1 MASATKDQMLR
12 YHLTVVTS
20 DKRLRRDI
28 KRVTAATNSTAEFLD
43 ETAKL
48 EPVARPDLVIFDAR
62 AKAPPSNSLAAV
74 PRNAAISYIVEGDS
88 LFERIGLLRDE
99 RVESILAHDER
110 LDDDEF
116 IASATKTLSHDLF
129 GLHKYFPWGT
139 TTFSMKVNNYDD
151 KTEAISII
159 MQYAET
165 AGMRG
170 PVRERIQLA
179 CDELMMNALY
189 HAPVDEQ
196 GRERYRDKSRKELAK
211 LSEVSPTQVQYGCS
225 GRYFGVSVRDVFGS
239 LNRGKILDYLTRISQ
254 GVGATIET
262 KTTGAG
268 LGIVSVAQS
277 VSKLIYNIIPGVST
291 EVIALFD
298 TDLMSRGKVGARSV
312 HLFITTSSTAS
323 ASDGDGAKVITDGT
337 KATAKAAGSSAKAA
351 GNSAKPTGDDDAGSA
366 GRDRAIAAPR
376 AASSLP
382 WLVVA
387 LLLSIATAMGI
398 AYLFTRHAP
407 APDATTLAIVTEP
420 VDATIRVNGAP
431 IDNQEEVPLPEAKAY
446 ELSVEKEGH
455 RTWRKTFSYDEMRA
469 NLRLYVHLSPEK

>member
-12 YHLTVVTS
+12 YHLAVVTH

-28 KRVTAATNSTAEFLD
+28 KRVTAATNSTAEFLE
-43 ETAKL
+43 ETDKL
-48 EPVARPDLVIFDAR
+48 EAVGKPDLVIFDAR
-62 AKAPPSNSLAAV
+62 EKAPPSNSLSAV

-88 LFERIGLLRDE
+88 LFERIALLRDE

-116 IASATKTLSHDLF
+116 IASATKSLGHDLF

-139 TTFSMKVNNYDD
+139 TTFSMKVNNYEE

-159 MQYAET
+159 MEYAEA

-189 HAPVDEQ
+189 HAPVDDQ

-211 LSEVSPTQVQYGCS
+211 LIDVSPTQVQYGCS
-225 GRYFGVSVRDVFGS
+225 GRYFGVSVRDAFGS
-239 LNRGKILDYLTRISQ
+239 LTRAKILDYLTRISQ
-254 GVGATIET
+254 GVGATIEN
-262 KTTGAG
+262 KMTGAG

-312 HLFITTSSTAS
+312 HLFITTSSTGAAS
-323 ASDGDGAKVITDGT
+323 TSSSLSIATSLSGSGTTSGSDVESPKALADSARAATIDDG
-337 KATAKAAGSSAKAA
+337 
-351 GNSAKPTGDDDAGSA
+351 
-366 GRDRAIAAPR
+366 GRDRAVAVPR
-376 AASSLP
+376 TASSLP

-387 LLLSIATAMGI
+387 VLLSVATAMGI
-398 AYLFTRHAP
+398 AYLFTRNAP
-407 APDATTLAIVTEP
+407 ADAASNLAIVTEP

-431 IDNQEEVPLPEAKAY
+431 VDGKEEVPLPEAKTY

-455 RTWRKTFSYDEMRA
+455 RTWRKTFSNEEMRG

>member
-12 YHLTVVTS
+12 YHLAVVTN

-28 KRVTAATNSTAEFLD
+28 KRVTAATNSTAEFIE

-48 EPVARPDLVIFDAR
+48 ESVGKPDLVIFDAR
-62 AKAPPSNSLAAV
+62 EKAPPSTSLAAI
-74 PRNAAISYIVEGDS
+74 PRHAAISYIVEGDT
-88 LFERIGLLRDE
+88 LFERIGLLRDD

-116 IASATKTLSHDLF
+116 IASATKTLGHDLF

-139 TTFSMKVNNYDD
+139 TTFSMKVNNYEE

-159 MQYAET
+159 MEYAEA

-211 LSEVSPTQVQYGCS
+211 LSDVSPTQVQYGCS

-239 LNRGKILDYLTRISQ
+239 LTREKILDYLTRISQ

-312 HLFITTSSTAS
+312 HLFITTSSTPAV
-323 ASDGDGAKVITDGT
+323 SDGESPKVLTDGPR
-337 KATAKAAGSSAKAA
+337 AASV
-351 GNSAKPTGDDDAGSA
+351 DDAGSA
-366 GRDRAIAAPR
+366 SRDRAALAPR
-376 AASSLP
+376 TASSLP
-382 WLVVA
+382 WLAVA
-387 LLLSIATAMGI
+387 VLLSVATAMGI

-407 APDATTLAIVTEP
+407 AADATNLAIVTEP
-420 VDATIRVNGAP
+420 VDATIRVNGAAV
-431 IDNQEEVPLPEAKAY
+431 DGKEEVPLPEAKTY

-455 RTWRKTFSYDEMRA
+455 RTWRKTFSNEEMRG

>member
-12 YHLTVVTS
+12 YHLAVVTN

-43 ETAKL
+43 DTANLDSAGK
-48 EPVARPDLVIFDAR
+48 PDLVIFDAR
-62 AKAPPSNSLAAV
+62 EQAPPSNTLAAV
-74 PRNAAISYIVEGDS
+74 PRRAAISYIVDGDL

-116 IASATKTLSHDLF
+116 IASATKTLGHDLF

-139 TTFSMKVNNYDD
+139 TTFSMKVNNYDE

-159 MQYAET
+159 MQYAEA

-189 HAPVDEQ
+189 HAPVDDQ
-196 GRERYRDKSRKELAK
+196 GRERYRDKTRKELAR
-211 LSEVSPTQVQYGCS
+211 LSDVSPTQVQYGCS
-225 GRYFGVSVRDVFGS
+225 GRYFGVSVRDSFGS
-239 LNRGKILDYLTRISQ
+239 LTRAKILDYLTRISQ

-312 HLFITTSSTAS
+312 HLFITTSSTSSTSDADSPKAPVESTRVAS
-323 ASDGDGAKVITDGT
+323 I
-337 KATAKAAGSSAKAA
+337 
-351 GNSAKPTGDDDAGSA
+351 DDAGPA
-366 GRDRAIAAPR
+366 RDRTVPAPR
-376 AASSLP
+376 AAASLP

-387 LLLSIATAMGI
+387 VLLSVVTAMGI
-398 AYLFTRHAP
+398 AYLFTRQSPQAE
-407 APDATTLAIVTEP
+407 AIKLAIVTEP

-431 IDNQEEVPLPEAKAY
+431 VDDKEEVPLPEAKAY

-455 RTWRKTFSYDEMRA
+455 RTWRKTFSNEEMRG

>member
-43 ETAKL
+43 ENAKL
-48 EPVARPDLVIFDAR
+48 EPVDKPDLVIFDAR

-74 PRNAAISYIVEGDS
+74 PPKAAISYIVEGDS

-139 TTFSMKVNNYDD
+139 TTFSMKVNNYEE
-151 KTEAISII
+151 KTEAITII

-239 LNRGKILDYLTRISQ
+239 LTRAKILDYLTRISQ

-323 ASDGDGAKVITDGT
+323 ASDDDGAK
-337 KATAKAAGSSAKAA
+337 AT
-351 GNSAKPTGDDDAGSA
+351 GNSPKPTGNSPKPTASPKPIGDDDAGSA
-366 GRDRAIAAPR
+366 VRDHAIAAPR

-387 LLLSIATAMGI
+387 VLLSIVTAMGI

-407 APDATTLAIVTEP
+407 VPDATTLAIVTEP
-420 VDATIRVNGAP
+420 VDATIRVNGAS
-431 IDNQEEVPLPEAKAY
+431 IDSEEEVPLPDAKAY

-455 RTWRKTFSYDEMRA
+455 RTWRKTFSYDEMRG

>member
-1 MASATKDQMLR
+1 MAFATKDQMLR
-12 YHLTVVTS
+12 YHLAVVTN

-28 KRVTAATNSTAEFLD
+28 KRVTAATNSTAEFLED
-43 ETAKL
+43 TAKF
-48 EPVARPDLVIFDAR
+48 EAVSKPDLVIFDAR
-62 AKAPPSNSLAAV
+62 EKAPPAKSLAAI

-88 LFERIGLLRDE
+88 LFERISLLRDE

-116 IASATKTLSHDLF
+116 IASATKTLGHDLF

-139 TTFSMKVNNYDD
+139 TTFSMKVNNYEE

-196 GRERYRDKSRKELAK
+196 GRERFRDKSRKELAK

-225 GRYFGVSVRDVFGS
+225 GRYFGVSVRDAFGS
-239 LNRGKILDYLTRISQ
+239 LNRAKILDYLTRISQ
-254 GVGATIET
+254 GVGATIEN
-262 KTTGAG
+262 KMTGAG

-312 HLFITTSSTAS
+312 HLFITSSSTPA
-323 ASDGDGAKVITDGT
+323 ASDGDSPRA
-337 KATAKAAGSSAKAA
+337 ATIESARDNARAA
-351 GNSAKPTGDDDAGSA
+351 TTDDASA
-366 GRDRAIAAPR
+366 NHARAVPAPR

-387 LLLSIATAMGI
+387 VLLSVVTAMGI

-407 APDATTLAIVTEP
+407 AADAATLAIVTEP
-420 VDATIRVNGAP
+420 ADATIRVNGAAV
-431 IDNQEEVPLPEAKAY
+431 DDKGEVPLPEANSY

-455 RTWRKTFSYDEMRA
+455 RTWRKTFDSEEMRG

>member
-1 MASATKDQMLR
+1 MLR

-43 ETAKL
+43 ENAKL
-48 EPVARPDLVIFDAR
+48 ESVDKPDLVIFDAR
-62 AKAPPSNSLAAV
+62 AKAPPSSSLAAV

-139 TTFSMKVNNYDD
+139 TTFSMKVNNYEE
-151 KTEAISII
+151 KTEAITII

-179 CDELMMNALY
+179 CDEIMMNALY

-196 GRERYRDKSRKELAK
+196 GRELYRDRSRKELTK

-225 GRYFGVSVRDVFGS
+225 GRYFGVSVRDAFGS
-239 LNRGKILDYLTRISQ
+239 LTRSKILDYLTRISR

-323 ASDGDGAKVITDGT
+323 TSDDDGANVIVAD
-337 KATAKAAGSSAKAA
+337 SAKPT
-351 GNSAKPTGDDDAGSA
+351 GHSAKPTGHGARPTGDDDAGSA
-366 GRDRAIAAPR
+366 VREHAIAAPR

-387 LLLSIATAMGI
+387 VLLSVATAMGI

-431 IDNQEEVPLPEAKAY
+431 IDSEEEVPLPEAKAY

-455 RTWRKTFSYDEMRA
+455 RTWRKTFSYDEMRG

>member
-12 YHLTVVTS
+12 YHLTVVTN

-28 KRVTAATNSTAEFLD
+28 KRVTAATNSTAEFL
-43 ETAKL
+43 EEAAKL
-48 EPVARPDLVIFDAR
+48 ESVEKPDLVIFDAR
-62 AKAPPSNSLAAV
+62 EQAPPSKSLAAV
-74 PRNAAISYIVEGDS
+74 PRSAAISYIVQGDS
-88 LFERIGLLRDE
+88 LFERISLLRDE
-99 RVESILAHDER
+99 RVESILAHDDR

-116 IASATKTLSHDLF
+116 IASATKTLGHDLF

-139 TTFSMKVNNYDD
+139 TTFSMRVNNYEE

-159 MQYAET
+159 MQYAEA

-196 GRERYRDKSRKELAK
+196 GRERYRDKSRKELTK
-211 LSEVSPTQVQYGCS
+211 LSDVSPTQVQYGCS
-225 GRYFGVSVRDVFGS
+225 GRYFGVSVRDAFGS
-239 LNRGKILDYLTRISQ
+239 LNRSKILDYLTRISQ
-254 GVGATIET
+254 GVSATIET

-268 LGIVSVAQS
+268 LGIISVAQS

-312 HLFITTSSTAS
+312 HLFITTSSTAA
-323 ASDGDGAKVITDGT
+323 ASDNDGVKAIVDGP
-337 KATAKAAGSSAKAA
+337 KALSNGARAA
-351 GNSAKPTGDDDAGSA
+351 DDDVGNV
-366 GRDRAIAAPR
+366 GRDRALPAPR
-376 AASSLP
+376 TASSLP

-387 LLLSIATAMGI
+387 VLLSVATAMGI

-420 VDATIRVNGAP
+420 ADATIRVNGAP
-431 IDNQEEVPLPEAKAY
+431 IDSEEEVPLPEANAY

-455 RTWRKTFSYDEMRA
+455 RTWRKTFSYDEMRG

>member
-43 ETAKL
+43 ENAKL
-48 EPVARPDLVIFDAR
+48 ESVDKPDLVIFDAR

-74 PRNAAISYIVEGDS
+74 PPNAAISYIVEGDS

-110 LDDDEF
+110 IDDDEF

-139 TTFSMKVNNYDD
+139 TTFSMKVNNYEE

-159 MQYAET
+159 MQYAEA

-179 CDELMMNALY
+179 CDEMMMNALY

-239 LNRGKILDYLTRISQ
+239 LTRGKILDYLTRISQ

-312 HLFITTSSTAS
+312 HLFVTSSSTAS
-323 ASDGDGAKVITDGT
+323 AGDDDGARVISDGAKPVGN
-337 KATAKAAGSSAKAA
+337 SAKPV
-351 GNSAKPTGDDDAGSA
+351 GNSAKPTGDDGGSA
-366 GRDRAIAAPR
+366 VRDHAIAAPR

-387 LLLSIATAMGI
+387 VLLSVATAMGI

-431 IDNQEEVPLPEAKAY
+431 VDSEEEVPLPEAKAY

-455 RTWRKTFSYDEMRA
+455 RTWRKTFSYDEMRG